1 MAPLLALALALSP
14 LAPAPA
20 RAQGAAGFE
29 MNDLGG
35 TVTLPRGYESE
46 LWTDA
51 ELKAKHPQ
59 GRILKLWMHPWQV
72 AVDAPSSQAWAERV
86 KAGLEAEGVQ
96 EVRLTT
102 REVVEI
108 AGRQTAWMAYDLTIS
123 GGRGVAYAAAFT
135 GAGSTVFLRVV
146 AASRGA
152 RDAEADL
159 RAVLEGLALERGPL
173 DTGTG
178 AVESGAGFTAQLPAG
193 WRAPLRDELELVR
206 KVTAKVGEEGLSPDD
221 CWVGVRPPAAGEPD
235 VLFACRSQ
243 YYVGPLDE
251 HSFEGVEAEVHERW
265 FGRAE
270 KPVPTAGKVDV
281 GDRIG
286 LYFMPPVAQ
295 NPVRLAMAP
304 FDGGMMVM
312 WGLAGQLDEG
322 GLDAAMNAVL
332 PTVAFTGPG
341 GGAPI
346 IGADKWAAYYLR
358 YRPTS
363 PMVLGPAF
371 ALLAL
376 IGGGVA
382 VARRREPG
390 LDDDDD

>member
-1 MAPLLALALALSP
+1 MAPLLAVALALSP
-14 LAPAPA
+14 LAPTSA

-35 TVTLPRGYESE
+35 TVTLPKGYASE

-59 GRILKLWMHPWQV
+59 GRIFKLWMHPWQV
-72 AVDAPSSQAWAERV
+72 DVDEDASKAWADRV
-86 KAGLEAEGVQ
+86 KVGLEAEGVK
-96 EVRLTT
+96 EVGLTK

-108 AGRQTAWMAYDLTIS
+108 GGRKTAWMAYELSTK

-135 GAGSTVFLRVV
+135 GEGSTVFLRIV
-146 AASRGA
+146 AAKRGA
-152 RDAEADL
+152 RQAEADL
-159 RAVLEGLALERGPL
+159 RATLEGLALGEGPL
-173 DTGTG
+173 ATGTG
-178 AVESGAGFTAQLPAG
+178 AVESAAGFKAQLPEG
-193 WRAPLRDELELVR
+193 WRVPLRDEMDLVR

-221 CWVGVRPPAAGEPD
+221 CWVGVRPPPTGEPD
-235 VLFACRSQ
+235 VIFACRSQ

-251 HSFEGVEAEVHERW
+251 HSFDGVEAEVHERW
-265 FGRAE
+265 FGRSE
-270 KPVPTAGKVDV
+270 KPVPIAGKVDV

-286 LYFMPPVAQ
+286 LYYMPPVAAH
-295 NPVRLAMAP
+295 PVRLALAP

-312 WGLAGQLDEG
+312 WGLAGQLDES
-322 GLDAAMNAVL
+322 GLDKAMNDVL
-332 PTVAFTGPG
+332 PTVAFTGPD

-346 IGADKWAAYYLR
+346 IGADKRVAYYLK

-363 PMVLGPAF
+363 PLVLGPAF

-376 IGGGVA
+376 VGGGVMLS
-382 VARRREPG
+382 RRRTTD
-390 LDDDDD
+390 LDDDE

>member
-14 LAPAPA
+14 LAPTPA
-20 RAQGAAGFE
+20 WAQGDAGFE

-35 TVTLPRGYESE
+35 TVTLPRGYASE

-59 GRILKLWMHPWQV
+59 GRIFKLWMHPWQV
-72 AVDAPSSQAWAERV
+72 AVDEDASKAWADRV
-86 KAGLEAEGVQ
+86 KAGLEAEGVK
-96 EVRLTT
+96 EVGLTK

-108 AGRQTAWMAYDLTIS
+108 GGRKTAWMAYELSIS

-135 GAGSTVFLRVV
+135 GEGSTVFLRIV
-146 AASRGA
+146 AAKRGA
-152 RDAEADL
+152 RQAEADL
-159 RAVLEGLALERGPL
+159 RATLEGLALKKGPL

-178 AVESGAGFTAQLPAG
+178 AVESAAGFTAQLPDG
-193 WRAPLRDELELVR
+193 WRAPLRDELDLVR

-221 CWVGVRPPAAGEPD
+221 CWVGVRPPPTGDPD
-235 VLFACRSQ
+235 VIFACRSQ
-243 YYVGPLDE
+243 YYVGPLDD

-286 LYFMPPVAQ
+286 LYYMPPVAA
-295 NPVRLAMAP
+295 NPVRLALAP

-312 WGLAGQLDEG
+312 WGLAGQLDES
-322 GLDAAMNAVL
+322 GLDKAMNDIL
-332 PTVAFTGPG
+332 PTVAFTGPD

-346 IGADKWAAYYLR
+346 IGADKRVAYYLK

-363 PMVLGPAF
+363 PLVLGPGL

-376 IGGGVA
+376 VGGGIVL
-382 VARRREPG
+382 ARRKSPD
-390 LDDDDD
+390 LDDD